1 MAAGRRRR
9 KGDETGADSLALS
22 LATAECVAAAAGK
35 EQEGNGPIHC
45 GEKKGHERLPS
56 NAVWV
61 KFDPRFGIMN
71 INHPV
76 IHEHVASN
84 IL

>member
-35 EQEGNGPIHC
+35 EQEGNGPIDC
-45 GEKKGHERLPS
+45 GEKKAMKDYQVMLCGS
-56 NAVWV
+56 NLTQ
-61 KFDPRFGIMN
+61 DL
-71 INHPV
+71 
-76 IHEHVASN
+76 ES
-84 IL
+84 